1 MESSKVNLK
10 GGAGS
15 ADYVISKFGDMGGQR
30 SLSGSNVIAPKVGGS
45 PLTPATCGGRKSRKQ
60 QRKKKVKKGGNQQQ
74 QQEKQ
79 QQQQENQE
87 QQEEKQQQ
95 QEENQQQQQG
105 GKKKKQQEKQQQQQE
120 KQQQQQEKQQQQ
132 QEQQEQQEQ
141 PEKEVGGSLVVD
153 LALPAVFIGATHLYR
168 KGKTSKMV
176 PSQFRARLYSRRNS
190 RRRR

>member
-1 MESSKVNLK
+1 MESSNVNLK

-45 PLTPATCGGRKSRKQ
+45 RLTPATCGGRRSRKQ
-60 QRKKKVKKGGNQQQ
+60 QRKKKEKKGGNQQQ

-120 KQQQQQEKQQQQ
+120 KQQQQQE
-132 QEQQEQQEQ
+132 QQEQ